1 LATLVLRGSG
11 VGGATI
17 SVAGASAVDGAGRPI
32 TATAT
37 GSGAVTVD
45 GRQFWLPVVKR

>member
-1 LATLVLRGSG
+1 
-11 VGGATI
+11 
-17 SVAGASAVDGAGRPI
+17 VAGASAVDNAGRPI